1 MKFLNS
7 LKENEVRKFILILYS
22 VGVTGIFIP
31 FTRELFIFLTPPVLI
46 LSTILLGLFHR
57 PGYSAGTIVVFVV
70 IFLASFG
77 AEIAGVQT
85 GVIFGQYSYGRGL
98 GPKLAGTPLLIG
110 INWVLLVYC
119 SYVIIDRIPAGKIMK
134 LTGAAA
140 LMVIYDIVMEQVAP
154 SMDMWTF
161 EGGSPPLRNYI
172 SWFILAFLFHALL
185 RISVTRV
192 TNKIAPVIFWCQ
204 LLFFI
209 ILFFF
214 FKITK

>member
-1 MKFLNS
+1 MRFLNS
-7 LKENEVRKFILILYS
+7 LQEKEVRILILILYS

-31 FTRELFIFLTPPVLI
+31 FTRELFILLTPPVLI
-46 LSTILLGLFHR
+46 LSFILLWLFHK
-57 PGYSAGTIVVFVV
+57 PGYSVSTIILFSV

-77 AEIAGVQT
+77 AEVAGVQT
-85 GVIFGQYSYGRGL
+85 GVIFGHYSYGRGL
-98 GPKLAGTPLLIG
+98 GPKLAGTPLMIG

-119 SYVIIDRIPAGKIMK
+119 SHVIIDRIPAGKVMK
-134 LTGAAA
+134 ITGASA

-161 EGGSPPLRNYI
+161 TGGNPPLRNYI
-172 SWFILAFLFHALL
+172 AWFILAFLFHALL
-185 RISVTRV
+185 HISGIKVV
-192 TNKIAPVIFWCQ
+192 NKLAPVIFWSQ

-214 FKITK
+214 FKII